1 MKLLPSLFKS
11 KESMI
16 TSSWQWPSSCKHPK
30 TFSFRVNQDNIFKT
44 VNSVYF
50 DPNDSIETPD
60 SWFTNSLSSASFST
74 TEESHDLMEVDGE
87 SLEMVIRGATSEE
100 RLFFEAGG
108 GGDTSSILKKN
119 NKNKNKN
126 KAANKSSVIVDDD
139 NDDLFK
145 ESVVLSMESENPY
158 LDFKKSMEEM
168 VEINGLKDW
177 KCLEELLGWYLRMN
191 GKKNHGFIVDAF
203 VDLLVAHATTT
214 TTTQNDSTSY
224 CSAGSS
230 SFSSMSRSHLCSLE
244 DEINEIDDHDDAEQQ
259 KNKRWYCDLS

>member
-16 TSSWQWPSSCKHPK
+16 TSSSWQWPSSCKHPK
-30 TFSFRVNQDNIFKT
+30 TFSFRVNQDDIFKT

-50 DPNDSIETPD
+50 DPNDGVETPD

-74 TEESHDLMEVDGE
+74 TEESHDLVEVDGE

-108 GGDTSSILKKN
+108 GGDTSSILK
-119 NKNKNKN
+119 NKNKNKE
-126 KAANKSSVIVDDD
+126 ANKSSVVVDDD
-139 NDDLFK
+139 DDLFK

-168 VEINGLKDW
+168 VEINGMKDW
-177 KCLEELLGWYLRMN
+177 KRLEELLGWYLRMN

-203 VDLLVAHATTT
+203 VDLLVSHATT

-224 CSAGSS
+224 CSAASS
-230 SFSSMSRSHLCSLE
+230 SFSSMSRSPLCSLE
-244 DEINEIDDHDDAEQQ
+244 DEINEIDDHDDEEEQ
-259 KNKRWYCDLS
+259 KMVL

>member
-60 SWFTNSLSSASFST
+60 SWFTNSSSSASFST
-74 TEESHDLMEVDGE
+74 TEESQDLMEVDGE

-126 KAANKSSVIVDDD
+126 KAANKSSVVVDDD
-139 NDDLFK
+139 ANDNDNLFK

-191 GKKNHGFIVDAF
+191 GKKNHRFIVDAF

-244 DEINEIDDHDDAEQQ
+244 DEINEIDDHDDAEEQTMV
-259 KNKRWYCDLS
+259 L